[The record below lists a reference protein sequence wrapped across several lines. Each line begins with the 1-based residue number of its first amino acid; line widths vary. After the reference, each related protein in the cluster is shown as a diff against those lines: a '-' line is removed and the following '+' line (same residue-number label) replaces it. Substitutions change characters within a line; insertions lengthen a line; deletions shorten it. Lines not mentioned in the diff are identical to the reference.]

1 LACAGPLCVSQ
12 KVVIIKK
19 DTRNIV
25 FSFSKVLLWTSA
37 ELANLNL
44 GCGWKTEVK
53 RINRKGY
60 FQLSHHRMAGRIA
73 ASGVG
78 LVACMGAYSM
88 LMAEPARAQ
97 ALTQEQK
104 KTMRIRS
111 HLSGAPRSCPL
122 PREDDRS

>member
-1 LACAGPLCVSQ
+1 
-12 KVVIIKK
+12 
-19 DTRNIV
+19 
-25 FSFSKVLLWTSA
+25 
-37 ELANLNL
+37 
-44 GCGWKTEVK
+44 
-53 RINRKGY
+53 
-60 FQLSHHRMAGRIA
+60 MAGRIA

-111 HLSGAPRSCPL
+111 HLSGAPRSFV
-122 PREDDRS
+122 RSRARMIAFMQHALLHIY